1 MRTTTET
8 LRRLARFAVAAA
20 LLLPMWGYP
29 ARAEAVE
36 GRAVEGRAVEG
47 RAAEVAARQAHM
59 VRATAVAVDARK
71 DMARLTFT
79 LTAAVT
85 AKAFLLERPDRV
97 IIDLPEVNFQLPK
110 TVGRQPSGKGNFI
123 GSFRFGLFAPERS
136 RIVIDLR
143 EPALVSRVETV
154 TTGAGAELVI
164 ELNKAT
170 RAAYRKAA
178 LRPMVDSGDSLP
190 AEPEDTVKPVARGP
204 KNDALPLVVIDPG
217 HGGIDPGAQTG
228 DGVLEKDVV
237 FAFAQRLR
245 ERLEESGRYRV
256 MMTRTTDTFIALG
269 ARTRMARQAGADLFV
284 SIHAD
289 TLGSGAGVRGATVYT
304 GADLATDLESARLAD
319 KENLADQIA
328 GVEAAEDPDDI
339 VGILA
344 DLTKRETRT
353 FSSSFAGNV
362 IDSFKGTVLLN
373 KNPHRSAGF
382 RVLKA
387 PDVPSVLIELGYLSS
402 AKDAALLV
410 SDAWQ
415 NEAANALTEA
425 VRRYFSQRAPTEKA
439 GGVAFSP

>member
-1 MRTTTET
+1 
-8 LRRLARFAVAAA
+8 
-20 LLLPMWGYP
+20 
-29 ARAEAVE
+29 
-36 GRAVEGRAVEG
+36 
-47 RAAEVAARQAHM
+47 M

-71 DMARLTFT
+71 DTARLTFT
-79 LTAAVT
+79 LSAGVE

-110 TVGRQPSGKGNFI
+110 NAGRPPSGKGHFI

-136 RIVIDLR
+136 RVVIDLR
-143 EPALVSRVETV
+143 EPALVGRVETV
-154 TTGAGAELVI
+154 PTASGAELVI

-178 LRPMVDSGDSLP
+178 LRPMVDSGDGLP
-190 AEPEDTVKPVARGP
+190 GQQPPDPPKAVTHGP
-204 KNDALPLVVIDPG
+204 KNEALPLVVIDPG
-217 HGGIDPGAQTG
+217 HGGIDPGAQTSE
-228 DGVLEKDVV
+228 GVLEKDVV

-245 ERLEESGRYRV
+245 DILEASGRYRV

-269 ARTRMARQAGADLFV
+269 ARTRVARQAGADLFI

-289 TLGSGAGVRGATVYT
+289 TLGSGGGVRGATIYT
-304 GADLATDLESARLAD
+304 GSDLATDLESARLAD

-328 GVEAAEDPDDI
+328 GVEAAEDPDEI

-353 FSSSFAGNV
+353 FSNSFAGNV
-362 IDSFKGTVLLN
+362 IDSFRGTVLLN

-387 PDVPSVLIELGYLSS
+387 PDVPSVLVELGYLSS

-410 SDAWQ
+410 SDEWQ
-415 NEAANALTEA
+415 KSAASALNEAIS
-425 VRRYFSQRAPTEKA
+425 RYFSQRSPTEKA

>member
-1 MRTTTET
+1 MYTTTEIQ
-8 LRRLARFAVAAA
+8 RRLVRFAVAGV
-20 LLLPMWGYP
+20 LLLPLWGFP
-29 ARAEAVE
+29 VGAGATD
-36 GRAVEGRAVEG
+36 GRTGD
-47 RAAEVAARQAHM
+47 AASRQASM
-59 VRATAVAVDARK
+59 VRATAVAIDARK
-71 DMARLTFT
+71 DTARLTFT
-79 LTAAVT
+79 LTAGVE

-97 IIDLPEVNFQLPK
+97 IVDLPEVNFQLPK
-110 TVGRQPSGKGNFI
+110 NAGRPPAGKGHFI

-136 RIVIDLR
+136 RVVIDLR
-143 EPALVSRVETV
+143 EPALVGRVETV
-154 TTGAGAELVI
+154 RTATGAELVI

-170 RAAYRKAA
+170 RGAYRKAA
-178 LRPMVDSGDSLP
+178 LRPMVDSGDGLP
-190 AEPEDTVKPVARGP
+190 GQQPDTPKAVTHGP
-204 KNDALPLVVIDPG
+204 KNEALPLVVIDPG

-245 ERLEESGRYRV
+245 DMLEASGRYRV

-269 ARTRMARQAGADLFV
+269 ARTRVARQAGADLFI

-289 TLGSGAGVRGATVYT
+289 TLGSGGGVRGATIYT
-304 GADLATDLESARLAD
+304 GSDLATDLESARLAD

-328 GVEAAEDPDDI
+328 GVEAAEDPDEI

-353 FSSSFAGNV
+353 FSNSFAGNV

-387 PDVPSVLIELGYLSS
+387 PDVPSVLVELGYLSS

-410 SDAWQ
+410 SDEWQ
-415 NEAANALTEA
+415 KNAANALNEA
-425 VRRYFSQRAPTEKA
+425 ISRYFSQRSPTEKA

>member
-1 MRTTTET
+1 
-8 LRRLARFAVAAA
+8 
-20 LLLPMWGYP
+20 MWGFP
-29 ARAEAVE
+29 AGAGATD
-36 GRAVEGRAVEG
+36 GRPADA
-47 RAAEVAARQAHM
+47 AARQANM

-71 DMARLTFT
+71 DTARLTFT
-79 LTAAVT
+79 LSAGVE

-110 TVGRQPSGKGNFI
+110 NAGRPPSGKGHFI

-136 RIVIDLR
+136 RVVIDLR
-143 EPALVSRVETV
+143 EPALVGRVETV
-154 TTGAGAELVI
+154 PTASGAELVI

-178 LRPMVDSGDSLP
+178 LRPMVDSGDGLP
-190 AEPEDTVKPVARGP
+190 GQQPPDPPKAVTHGP
-204 KNDALPLVVIDPG
+204 KNEALPLVVIDPG
-217 HGGIDPGAQTG
+217 HGGIDPGAQTSE
-228 DGVLEKDVV
+228 GVLEKDVV

-245 ERLEESGRYRV
+245 DILEASGRYRV

-269 ARTRMARQAGADLFV
+269 ARTRVARQAGADLFI

-289 TLGSGAGVRGATVYT
+289 TLGSGGGVRGATIYT
-304 GADLATDLESARLAD
+304 GSDLATDLESARLAD

-328 GVEAAEDPDDI
+328 GVEAAEDPDEI

-353 FSSSFAGNV
+353 FSNSFAGNV
-362 IDSFKGTVLLN
+362 IDSFRGTVLLN

-387 PDVPSVLIELGYLSS
+387 PDVPSVLVELGYLSS

-410 SDAWQ
+410 SDEWQ
-415 NEAANALTEA
+415 KSAASALNEAIS
-425 VRRYFSQRAPTEKA
+425 RYFSQRSPTEKA

>member
-1 MRTTTET
+1 MYTTTEIQ
-8 LRRLARFAVAAA
+8 RRLVRFAVAGV
-20 LLLPMWGYP
+20 LLLPLWGFP
-29 ARAEAVE
+29 AGAGATD
-36 GRAVEGRAVEG
+36 GRSADA
-47 RAAEVAARQAHM
+47 AARQANM
-59 VRATAVAVDARK
+59 IRATTVAIDARK
-71 DMARLTFT
+71 DSARLTFT
-79 LTAAVT
+79 LTAAVE

-110 TVGRQPSGKGNFI
+110 NAGRPPSGKGHFI

-136 RIVIDLR
+136 RVVIDLR
-143 EPALVSRVETV
+143 EPALVGRVETV
-154 TTGAGAELVI
+154 RTETGAELVI

-178 LRPMVDSGDSLP
+178 LRPMVDSGDGLP
-190 AEPEDTVKPVARGP
+190 GQQPDTPKTVTHGP
-204 KNDALPLVVIDPG
+204 KNEALPLVVIDPG

-245 ERLEESGRYRV
+245 DMLEASGRYRV

-269 ARTRMARQAGADLFV
+269 ARTRVARQAGADLFI

-289 TLGSGAGVRGATVYT
+289 TLGAGGGVRGATIYT
-304 GADLATDLESARLAD
+304 GSDLATDLESARLAD

-328 GVEAAEDPDDI
+328 GVEAAEDPDEI

-387 PDVPSVLIELGYLSS
+387 PDVPSVLVELGYLSS

-410 SDAWQ
+410 SDEWQ
-415 NEAANALTEA
+415 KNAANALNEA
-425 VRRYFSQRAPTEKA
+425 ISRYFSQRSPTEKA